1 MYIVILSVGNI
12 AYNSMGSAAN
22 SQANSP
28 TNSVAS
34 TALSVRSASNVS
46 AIIIMYSINEFL
58 TQLHFYSRPI
68 TQTCTI
74 VSF

>member
-1 MYIVILSVGNI
+1 MSGNI

-46 AIIIMYSINEFL
+46 THYTAFEIKSFAKHVCQLNFAFISRQIISE
-58 TQLHFYSRPI
+58 PA
-68 TQTCTI
+68 
-74 VSF
+74 